1 MLHLP
6 ALRITEELGRVRQ
19 AAKDLDLAVRGYHGE
34 GSESIG
40 DFFQISNQITLG
52 TSEDQLLE
60 EFLGAVVPQLV
71 EYERHARGVLQEK
84 KRVMLEDFVHRAH
97 GTLLSARL
105 LGIDE
110 AIKLLSRLR
119 IGRALEVVGSPDLAV
134 IHRLLLNV
142 QPAHLC
148 ALSGANMDENND
160 SLSAR
165 AEMVRKALS

>member
-1 MLHLP
+1 M
-6 ALRITEELGRVRQ
+6 
-19 AAKDLDLAVRGYHGE
+19 
-34 GSESIG
+34 
-40 DFFQISNQITLG
+40 
-52 TSEDQLLE
+52 
-60 EFLGAVVPQLV
+60 
-71 EYERHARGVLQEK
+71 
-84 KRVMLEDFVHRAH
+84 MLEDFVHRAH

-119 IGRALEVVGSPDLAV
+119 IGRALGVVDSPDLAV

-148 ALSGANMDENND
+148 ALSGTTMEENDD

-165 AEMVRKALS
+165 AEMVRSALG

>member
-1 MLHLP
+1 M
-6 ALRITEELGRVRQ
+6 
-19 AAKDLDLAVRGYHGE
+19 
-34 GSESIG
+34 
-40 DFFQISNQITLG
+40 
-52 TSEDQLLE
+52 LE
-60 EFLGAVVPQLV
+60 EFLGAVVPRLV
-71 EYERHARGVLQEK
+71 EYERHARTVLQEK
-84 KRVMLEDFVHRAH
+84 RRVMLEDFVHRAY

-148 ALSGANMDENND
+148 ALSGTSMEDGEETLA
-160 SLSAR
+160 AR
-165 AEMVRKALS
+165 AEMVRNALS